1 MITVRGRELVIPV
14 AERQIGTQFDN
25 NSETRQFKINRLTV
39 GGIDISNLD
48 FRIDLR
54 YGKETKDTDVLEKE
68 ITDEHVILTWTVSA
82 ASVQQIGT
90 VWIAL
95 RGSDDFGTIKWATN
109 QGFLYVGK
117 TINTPDGAQTALSE
131 LEKLEKRIDQKTES
145 MDAAESSRVEAEKIR
160 QENESARLKNE
171 AEWQKQGEAAV
182 EAAKTATAAQSAAS
196 ASAKAASG
204 SAETAGSAAQTATE
218 AASAA
223 SASAEAASG
232 SAETAS
238 SAAQTATAAQSAAST
253 SAEAAAGSA
262 ETASSAAQTATQK
275 ASEASSSAS
284 EAASDANEVKE
295 LIKGL
300 GGFDGKASSVSAVD
314 PLGLLGTENATS
326 TVQALIDVIAD
337 KVLNQLLSR
346 SNVVNNALTTEEG
359 YALDARMGKSLQDQI
374 TAQNSNLDSGYFKI
388 KVKTTTIVLIIEE
401 FTFTNG
407 VATKTLQSIFGNIP
421 TYASGICQTKVED
434 SSVYNFTAVKDGN
447 NLKIATAGSTFSGK
461 KWVTMIIFGTA

>member
-82 ASVQQIGT
+82 ASVKQVGT
-90 VWIAL
+90 VFIAL
-95 RGSDDFGTIKWATN
+95 RGSDDFGTVKWATN
-109 QGFLYVGK
+109 QGYLYVGD
-117 TINTPDGAQTALSE
+117 TINTPDGAEMALSE

-196 ASAKAASG
+196 ASAEAAAG
-204 SAETAGSAAQTATE
+204 SAGTAGSAAQTATK
-218 AASAA
+218 AASVA
-223 SASAEAASG
+223 SDSAEAASG

-238 SAAQTATAAQSAAST
+238 SAAQTATAAQSAASD

-262 ETASSAAQTATQK
+262 EAASSAAQTATQK

-284 EAASDANEVKE
+284 AAASDANVVKE
-295 LIKGL
+295 LIQGL

-314 PLGLLGTENATS
+314 LLGLLGKENATS

-407 VATKTLQSIFGNIP
+407 VATKTLQSIFGSIP

>member
-109 QGFLYVGK
+109 QGYLYVGK
-117 TINTPDGAQTALSE
+117 TINTPDGAQTSLSE

-171 AEWQKQGEAAV
+171 SEWQKQGEAAV
-182 EAAKTATAAQSAAS
+182 EAA
-196 ASAKAASG
+196 
-204 SAETAGSAAQTATE
+204 QTATE
-218 AASAA
+218 AASVA
-223 SASAEAASG
+223 SASAEAAAG
-232 SAETAS
+232 SAGTAS
-238 SAAQTATAAQSAAST
+238 SAAQTATTAQSAAST
-253 SAEAAAGSA
+253 SAEAASGSA

-284 EAASDANEVKE
+284 AAASDANVVKE
-295 LIKGL
+295 LIQGL

-314 PLGLLGTENATS
+314 LLGLLGTENAKS